1 MSQPPRRP
9 PTAASPAPSEV
20 EWTFRRDGQVF
31 GPLPEARLRQL
42 LFEGQVGADTAV
54 SCDGGPYQPLG
65 EVSGFLVD
73 LKKAEAHRRVERE
86 ITDSRRLE
94 ARRRR
99 LRGVAVVGG
108 VAALLAVG
116 LGGAIWLASA
126 RPWQKRSELLETFG
140 DGIAISVPA
149 RIGGAR
155 TRSGAEPGA
164 DEVLVPSEPGTPP
177 RAARPAREKA
187 AASAPAPAS
196 PQRAPQGDLV
206 LAQWDEANIQA
217 VVGREQRTLAPC
229 LRAEARRSPDYRGE
243 IPVEFAIGNEGKVT
257 SVWIDE
263 PRFRRGPLHDCL
275 LETLQR
281 WKFRPFPGQQPVIA
295 LAFRVGAQ

>member
-9 PTAASPAPSEV
+9 PTAASSPREI

-73 LKKAEAHRRVERE
+73 LKKAEAHLRVERE

-108 VAALLAVG
+108 AAALLAVG

-155 TRSGAEPGA
+155 TRPGAEPGVE
-164 DEVLVPSEPGTPP
+164 EVLVPSEPGAPP
-177 RAARPAREKA
+177 RLARPAREKPA
-187 AASAPAPAS
+187 APTPAAGSQRPA
-196 PQRAPQGDLV
+196 QGDLV
-206 LAQWDEANIQA
+206 LAQWDEASIQA
-217 VVGREQRTLAPC
+217 VVGREQRSLAPC

-243 IPVEFAIGNEGKVT
+243 IPVEFAIGNEGRVT

-281 WKFRPFPGQQPVIA
+281 WKFKPFPGQQPVIA
-295 LAFRVGAQ
+295 LAFRVGAP